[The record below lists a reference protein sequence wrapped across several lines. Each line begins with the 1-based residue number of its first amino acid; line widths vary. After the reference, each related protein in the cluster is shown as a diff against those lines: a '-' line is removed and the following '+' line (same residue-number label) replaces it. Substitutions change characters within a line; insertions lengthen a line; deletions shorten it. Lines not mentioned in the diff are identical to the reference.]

1 MLVLAVMMF
10 LPHSPSSL
18 LHLSAVKIYVMEGCH
33 PLLDDLVRN
42 TETAHSWPHSV
53 MPSVLHD
60 LPWGNVSYCR
70 ILVPWSSPVTGALS
84 LLLLRPALGAT
95 ADS

>member
-1 MLVLAVMMF
+1 MLAVMMF

-84 LLLLRPALGAT
+84 SLLLRPALGAT